1 MKTLHLLF
9 SALLLAGVTIAP
21 ATVYAGDHE
30 KKDTTH
36 DGTHGD
42 HKDDKGK
49 KGEHDGHD
57 KGHGKGEKHSGIHSQ
72 DEMRAS
78 MGGDDTGSQN
88 RQRGDQ
94 ITEELNRRNL
104 QQGGMNQQQLN
115 QQQMNQQQ
123 GQGSR

>member
-9 SALLLAGVTIAP
+9 SALLLAGVTVAP
-21 ATVYAGDHE
+21 STVYAGDHE
-30 KKDTTH
+30 KKDTH
-36 DGTHGD
+36 DGTQGD

-49 KGEHDGHD
+49 KGEHDDHD

-78 MGGDDTGSQN
+78 MGEDGMGSSQN

-94 ITEELNRRNL
+94 ITEELNRQNL
-104 QQGGMNQQQLN
+104 QRGGGMNQQQ
-115 QQQMNQQQ
+115 QQMNQ
-123 GQGSR
+123 GSR